1 MFRLEKVFQNDD
13 KFFIYLSFF
22 FKSLIIYLV
31 IYFFIILESNSIY
44 NIQDLN
50 IYTNSIYYT
59 FSIFLPI
66 LFFFSNFFNLKE
78 TKYHTKVL
86 KISLKDIK
94 IILINILILFFFL
107 N

>member
-1 MFRLEKVFQNDD
+1 MFRFEKVFQNDD
-13 KFFIYLSFF
+13 KFFIYFSFF

-66 LFFFSNFFNLKE
+66 LFFF
-78 TKYHTKVL
+78 
-86 KISLKDIK
+86 
-94 IILINILILFFFL
+94 
-107 N
+107 